1 MNPYT
6 SFEHPY
12 EMIPLHV
19 AGYILGS
26 VLLLG
31 HLFALVKRQQTQAFL
46 LASPRNHLLAQILLA
61 VAVLVLPA
69 GGSQGLGILSSLR
82 VDLAEFEGTGGCSSL
97 PAPSFWS

>member
-31 HLFALVKRQQTQAFL
+31 HLFALVKDSKRRRSCWL
-46 LASPRNHLLAQILLA
+46 LRATICSPRFCWRWACSGSSCWW
-61 VAVLVLPA
+61 LPRDWE
-69 GGSQGLGILSSLR
+69 S
-82 VDLAEFEGTGGCSSL
+82 
-97 PAPSFWS
+97 

>member
-46 LASPRNHLLAQILLA
+46 LASPRNICSPRFCWRWACSGSSCWW
-61 VAVLVLPA
+61 LPRDWE
-69 GGSQGLGILSSLR
+69 S
-82 VDLAEFEGTGGCSSL
+82 
-97 PAPSFWS
+97 